1 MRLAL
6 VVALALVFPAAA
18 VAKEATRLDVCGA
31 GGCARV
37 TDRATLD
44 AFMQGG
50 EMAAAAPS
58 GAQRSYVIKA
68 FVRDDTGKAVQG
80 WTSHWLP
87 AAGVLAS
94 EDAPGHFNF
103 SPVGAKLE
111 RALRGA
117 VRGQT
122 ARAART
128 FAEEVEPV
136 AQVDE
141 VVSPAATA
149 RAGGDDRRGLPTL
162 AWLGVAAGLLAVG
175 GAGTLGLRR
184 R

>member
-1 MRLAL
+1 MRLAI
-6 VVALALVFPAAA
+6 VVALALVFPVAAA

-58 GAQRSYVIKA
+58 GAQRSYLIKA
-68 FVRDDTGKAVQG
+68 FVREDTGKAVQG

-103 SPVGAKLE
+103 SSVGARLE
-111 RALRGA
+111 RALRAA

-122 ARAART
+122 ARAARR

-141 VVSPAATA
+141 VVPPAATA
-149 RAGGDDRRGLPTL
+149 RVGGDDGGGLPTL

-175 GAGTLGLRR
+175 GAGTVGL
-184 R
+184 